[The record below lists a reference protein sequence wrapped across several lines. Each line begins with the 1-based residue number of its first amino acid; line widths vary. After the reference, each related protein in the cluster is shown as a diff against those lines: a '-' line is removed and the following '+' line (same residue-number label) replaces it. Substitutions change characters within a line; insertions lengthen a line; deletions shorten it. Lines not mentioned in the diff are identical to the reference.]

1 MKSRTFLTVSSTL
14 ALALLK
20 SLPCMAQFEI
30 APDHFDTPTIKQV
43 SPAGTI
49 ATANQRAGGFQGQCT
64 LLHEVG
70 YAGVT
75 LPPGTYSLS
84 IRPHGSW
91 DLVTLALNGSDA
103 KIQAHLKPLSGAGR
117 PTALIL
123 ESNGQQHTLAGISLQ
138 QPRMALHLQ
147 GAQSRAISAD
157 SELVPIS
164 YVTRVTVGN

>member
-1 MKSRTFLTVSSTL
+1 
-14 ALALLK
+14 
-20 SLPCMAQFEI
+20 MAQFEI
-30 APDHFDTPTIKQV
+30 APDHFDTPTIQQV